1 MLISVIVFQNTF
13 KDAIDR
19 VPELPYEL
27 IAEAG
32 GGATPLVSV
41 APFTSS
47 SPADTNHTVRLGRIR
62 HHQYRCWS
70 DHCA

>member
-27 IAEAG
+27 IAEAA

-41 APFTSS
+41 APFT
-47 SPADTNHTVRLGRIR
+47 
-62 HHQYRCWS
+62 
-70 DHCA
+70 

>member
-1 MLISVIVFQNTF
+1 MAIATAANAAGVVAVLISLIVFQNTF
-13 KDAIDR
+13 KGAIER

-41 APFTSS
+41 APFT
-47 SPADTNHTVRLGRIR
+47 
-62 HHQYRCWS
+62 
-70 DHCA
+70 